1 VRLLHTSDWHLGRS
15 LYGVDLIAEQRA
27 VLEQIVSLAASEEVD
42 LIVIAGDIYDRAV
55 PGIDAVR
62 LLDDVLLAMSEVAPV
77 VIIPGNHDSAT
88 RLGFGSRLLR
98 AGVHIVAGLDQI
110 GSPITFDFGDEHVA
124 VYGIPF
130 LDPEFARHALA
141 AVPEEPLE
149 RSHAAVFEAA
159 LERVR
164 ADLSERPT
172 GTRSIVVAHAFVAS
186 VGSEGVRS
194 DSERDL
200 RVGGVEI
207 VPAELF
213 HGVDYVAL
221 GHLHGPQQPK
231 SPDGRALL
239 RYSGSLLRYSFSEA
253 QQEKSVTFVDID
265 PAGATTR
272 VVPIAQPRGM
282 HRLSGP
288 IDEILAATDHLDDW
302 VSVVVT
308 DQQYPPELQQR
319 IKARYPYALETRHAP
334 PNATGQLGL
343 EASRTNRDPADVFT
357 DFVTHVTGEPP
368 TASELA
374 VLTEAFEAVLARE
387 RSR

>member
-1 VRLLHTSDWHLGRS
+1 LLHTSDWHLGRS
-15 LYGVDLIAEQRA
+15 LYGVDLISEQRS
-27 VLEQIVSLAASEEVD
+27 VLDQIVALAAAEKVD
-42 LIVIAGDIYDRAV
+42 LIVIAGDVYDRAV
-55 PGIDAVR
+55 PGLDAVR
-62 LLDDVLLAMSEVAPV
+62 LLDDILLEMSQVAPV

-98 AGVHIVAGLDQI
+98 DGVHIVASLDAI
-110 GSPITFDFGDEHVA
+110 GTPITFDFGDEHVA

-141 AVPEEPLE
+141 FDPEAPLE
-149 RSHAAVFEAA
+149 RSHAAVFGAA
-159 LERVR
+159 LDRVR
-164 ADLSERPT
+164 ADLGGRPE
-172 GTRSIVVAHAFVAS
+172 GTRSVVLAHAFVAS
-186 VGSEGVRS
+186 VGSAGERS

-200 RVGGVEI
+200 RVGGVDI
-207 VPAELF
+207 VPAGLF

-239 RYSGSLLRYSFSEA
+239 RYSGSLLRYSFSEW
-253 QQEKSVTFVDID
+253 QQEKSVTLVEVDD
-265 PAGATTR
+265 AGATTR
-272 VVPIAQPRGM
+272 VVPIVQPRGM
-282 HRLSGP
+282 HKLVAP

-308 DQQYPPELQQR
+308 DQQYPSQLQQR
-319 IKARYPYALETRHAP
+319 IKARYPYALEIRHAP
-334 PNATGQLGL
+334 PTATGQLGL

-368 TASELA
+368 SADDLE
-374 VLTEAFEAVLARE
+374 VLTDAFEAVLARE